1 MDLSCIILSGDLEL
15 YVLGLLP
22 QDEAAKIAQL
32 ALLFPEIQ
40 EELDR
45 ISETLLDV
53 GATAHLAPSP
63 GLKAGLMQQ
72 LQEMKDAEDSV
83 TAPVIPLQTGRNLP
97 VEEMD
102 SSSNQAPVVQMPVGK
117 PGVYTWLSA
126 ASFIGFLLATGALIF
141 LAAQSSRQKQEL
153 ASLQQNKQ
161 LLTRDVVALQ
171 RQLNTSNEMI
181 AMLQSDVFRKINLKA
196 VPGKPDALV
205 QVLWNTQ
212 TKEVFVNNQSLPPTP
227 AGRQY
232 QLWAIVDGKP
242 VDAGV
247 LNGAKGNVQL
257 MSRFERAEAFAITLE
272 RAGGSPT
279 PTMEQMFVM
288 GATS

>member
-1 MDLSCIILSGDLEL
+1 MDLSCIISSGDLEL
-15 YVLGLLP
+15 YLLGLLP
-22 QDEAAKIAQL
+22 QDEAAKIEQL

-45 ISETLLDV
+45 IGETLLEV
-53 GATAHLAPSP
+53 GETAQLAPSP

-72 LQEMKDAEDSV
+72 LQELKTAEDQV
-83 TAPVIPLQTGRNLP
+83 TAPVIPIQTGLNQDI
-97 VEEMD
+97 E
-102 SSSNQAPVVQMPVGK
+102 SNEGYNSQTQVIQMPVSR
-117 PGVYTWLSA
+117 PAARNWLSA
-126 ASFIGFLLATGALIF
+126 ASFIGFLLAIGGLIF
-141 LAAQSSRQKQEL
+141 LASQSSKQRQEL
-153 ASLQQNKQ
+153 ASLQQNRQ
-161 LLTRDVVALQ
+161 QLTRDVVALQ
-171 RQLNTSNEMI
+171 RQLNNSNEMI
-181 AMLQSDVFRKINLKA
+181 AMLQSDLFRKIRLKA

-212 TKEVFVNNQSLPPTP
+212 TKEVFVNNQSLPQAP

-247 LNGAKGNVQL
+247 LNGSKGDVQL
-257 MSRFERAEAFAITLE
+257 MARFERAEAFAITLE

-279 PTMEQMFVM
+279 PTMDQMFVM
-288 GATS
+288 GTTG

>member
-1 MDLSCIILSGDLEL
+1 MDLSCIISSGDLEL

-45 ISETLLDV
+45 IGETLLVV
-53 GATAHLAPSP
+53 GDTAHLAPSP
-63 GLKAGLMQQ
+63 GLKTGLMQQ
-72 LQEMKDAEDSV
+72 LQELKAAEDQV
-83 TAPVIPLQTGRNLP
+83 AAPIIPLQTGRNLP
-97 VEEMD
+97 LEEPNEEDGM
-102 SSSNQAPVVQMPVGK
+102 APVVQMPSGR
-117 PGVYTWLSA
+117 PATRTWLSA
-126 ASFIGFLLATGALIF
+126 ASFIGLLLATGGVIF
-141 LAAQSSRQKQEL
+141 LASQSSKQQQAL
-153 ASLQQNKQ
+153 ASLEQTQSQ
-161 LLTRDVVALQ
+161 LTRQNVELQ
-171 RQLNTSNEMI
+171 RQLNNSKDMV
-181 AMLQSDVFRKINLKA
+181 AMLQSDQFRKISLKA

-212 TKEVFVNNQSLPPTP
+212 TKGVYVSNQSLPQPP

-247 LNGAKGNVQL
+247 LNGATGTVQF
-257 MSRFERAEAFAITLE
+257 MKNFERAEAFAITLE

-279 PTMEQMFVM
+279 PTMAQMFVM
-288 GATS
+288 GTVG